1 MTQIDSAVK
10 YKMGFPMGIFELAD
24 YTGLDVIFK
33 ATSEMYSRDNKI
45 VNPHPKIKELV
56 DAQNFGQK
64 TGKGFYEYSGSTYER
79 VSLTPEEAAK
89 YNPIGLAAISANNAG
104 WLISNGV
111 CTKEDVDKA
120 LRLGMGLKTDLF
132 STVETFGVLNVVE
145 KLRGHVLA
153 GNRLPTVWVPDQQT
167 RDDRELVRARVELG
181 EKQTQVKSQIQ
192 MLLKR
197 HGVEKASGLGAG
209 WTVRY
214 RRWLEALTES
224 EPLGRGG
231 RQTLGSLLRQLS
243 FIEGEIERMQQP
255 VERLADEPRHKPI
268 VDELR
273 QECGV
278 GLLTAMVYRTEIGYA
293 GRFRRGRQ
301 TGKYVGLTPTS
312 YESGEQNDRKGHIS
326 RQGPPRLRKMLCQA
340 SWSQVCHDVSAKRI
354 YQQLVSRNPKKKKI
368 AIVAVMRR
376 LAVRLWHR
384 MRKVEVEMGLA

>member
-1 MTQIDSAVK
+1 MVMRHIFVGIDLGDKNSVARIAVDREK
-10 YKMGFPMGIFELAD
+10 SERFGF
-24 YTGLDVIFK
+24 
-33 ATSEMYSRDNKI
+33 
-45 VNPHPKIKELV
+45 VNNRAGRTRLIREVKRR
-56 DAQNFGQK
+56 
-64 TGKGFYEYSGSTYER
+64 S
-79 VSLTPEEAAK
+79 EEAGGAEIVMA
-89 YNPIGLAAISANNAG
+89 YEASSCGFVLSDEAEG
-104 WLISNGV
+104 
-111 CTKEDVDKA
+111 
-120 LRLGMGLKTDLF
+120 LGMKCWVLAPTKMEK
-132 STVETFGVLNVVE
+132 SVEQRKHKNDDRDADDVLE

-214 RRWLEALTES
+214 RRWLQALTES

-231 RQTLGSLLRQLS
+231 RQAVGSLLGQPG
-243 FIEGEIERMQQP
+243 FMKGEIERMQQP